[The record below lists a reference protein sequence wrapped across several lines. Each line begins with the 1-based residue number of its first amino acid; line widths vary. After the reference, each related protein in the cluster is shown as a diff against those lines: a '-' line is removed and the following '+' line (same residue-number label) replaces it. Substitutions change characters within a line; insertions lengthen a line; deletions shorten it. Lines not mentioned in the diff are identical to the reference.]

1 MDDMVSLKPKLTRL
15 KLSGVLETLNGRL
28 EQAMK
33 DKWPYSQFLD
43 SLLSDEVERRDH
55 KQLSRILVRSG
66 LEPSKTL
73 ETFDFSFS
81 PRLHEPTIRE
91 LAGCGFLERKE
102 NCFFLGPS
110 GVGKSHLAQA
120 LGHEAARRGREVLF
134 RRTCTLLAWIAAG
147 RGDGSWER
155 RMKQV
160 AATDLLILDD
170 FGLKPLSEE
179 QQSDLYEL
187 ICDRYEKASIIIT
200 SNRDFA
206 EWMGVFSNPLMGSAA
221 MDRLVHRGIKIVI
234 QGQSYRLESFMK
246 RAKSRATESDKEEAP
261 RELRTAAEAKNPKER
276 GGGEK
281 RAS

>member
-15 KLSGVLETLNGRL
+15 KLSGVLETLNRRL

-33 DKWPYSQFLD
+33 EKWPYSQFLD
-43 SLLSDEVERRDH
+43 SLLNDEVERRDY
-55 KQLSRILVRSG
+55 KQLSRILVKSG
-66 LEPSKTL
+66 LDPQKTL

-81 PRLHEPTIRE
+81 PQLHEPTIRE
-91 LAGCGFLERKE
+91 LAGCGYLEHKE

-134 RRTCTLLAWIAAG
+134 RRTAVLLSWIGAG

-160 AATDLLILDD
+160 GEAALLILDD
-170 FGLKPLSEE
+170 YGLKPLNEE

-187 ICDRYEKASIIIT
+187 ICERYEKASIIIT
-200 SNRDFA
+200 SNRDFG

-234 QGQSYRLESFMK
+234 PGKSYRLESFLK
-246 RAKSRATESDKEEAP
+246 RVKSCAAAGVSPEEA
-261 RELRTAAEAKNPKER
+261 
-276 GGGEK
+276 
-281 RAS
+281 